1 LLRAASR
8 RGREDAAMA
17 VVIKV
22 ESVPRLNRGSGIVT
36 TPLVTHMSVDGAK
49 IVTGISSYPRGEGA
63 PLHHHNCDEQVTLL
77 SGTGEVEID
86 GVVTPLVPHDSTYV
100 EGGIQHA
107 FRNTGEEPMVILWIY
122 PADRVTR
129 TFADTGETVEHL
141 SAQDMMSADA
151 GA

>member
-1 LLRAASR
+1 
-8 RGREDAAMA
+8 MPK
-17 VVIKV
+17 VIKV
-22 ESVPRLNRGSGIVT
+22 ESVPTLDRGSGILT
-36 TPLVTHMSVDGAK
+36 TPLVTHLSVGGAK

-86 GVVTPLVPHDSTYV
+86 GVVTPLVPHDSTYI

-107 FRNTGEEPMVILWIY
+107 FRNTGADPMVILWIY
-122 PADRVTR
+122 PAERVTR

-141 SAQDMMSADA
+141 SEQDMMSSNP